1 MLVGIGNGK
10 VVGHIYKGQGVG
22 VARVFRS
29 LCAGVGAALPTH
41 DALDHHG
48 RDAREHRLGHRG

>member
-1 MLVGIGNGK
+1 MNTSFL
-10 VVGHIYKGQGVG
+10 
-22 VARVFRS
+22 ARRLRYEPTRIVS
-29 LCAGVGAALPTH
+29 LRRRWAALPTH